1 MNLLKQRT
9 LFETVFVVAITLLF
23 SLFISVLGASAL
35 KFQIAF
41 GVGLFGLIVIALI
54 PARRT
59 LCLCL
64 WILIQPL
71 SIEKILYTAPPFWAG
86 LRGSEIVMNAADA
99 ILIILML
106 ILIGE
111 HVFTKKNVFVWDKKT
126 KLFFALVLWAIS
138 SYFIHLIFYHSE
150 FIQSSPLGILHLLRN
165 LMFVMIIGSAIQT
178 RSDLIW
184 VLIIIAIAV
193 LIQSI
198 LVGLSFATGEAFT
211 FTRLLGVNTEMQ
223 KYSVGGEVITRATGT
238 LGVPNQQAVFHA
250 MFTFLII
257 GLFALKNVF
266 FRISAL
272 IVILGS
278 FIAVIFTF
286 SRSAWFTI
294 ALASILMIGLFIK
307 RRQITSSAWLIG
319 SLVSVLFIGVLA
331 VVAQP
336 IIDRLTKGDDG
347 ATDSRIRMIM
357 LAKDLTLKY
366 PIIGVGA
373 GGYAEAGLHLYPPGS
388 KEVEWVKLGG
398 KAIVPPLGRVELS
411 TLIVSGQKPL
421 IIPLSVHNKY
431 LLISSELGIVGLFLW
446 VWIFY
451 TFFIE
456 AKTCSTSKDPL
467 LRNVG
472 VAGLAI
478 VLVIILYMN
487 LDLFADDKTL
497 QVILFPLIVTSAAYR
512 LSKNSNA

>member
-223 KYSVGGEVITRATGT
+223 KYSASSFSCHVY
-238 LGVPNQQAVFHA
+238 
-250 MFTFLII
+250 
-257 GLFALKNVF
+257 F
-266 FRISAL
+266 FNHRF
-272 IVILGS
+272 VC
-278 FIAVIFTF
+278 
-286 SRSAWFTI
+286 
-294 ALASILMIGLFIK
+294 
-307 RRQITSSAWLIG
+307 
-319 SLVSVLFIGVLA
+319 
-331 VVAQP
+331 
-336 IIDRLTKGDDG
+336 
-347 ATDSRIRMIM
+347 
-357 LAKDLTLKY
+357 
-366 PIIGVGA
+366 
-373 GGYAEAGLHLYPPGS
+373 
-388 KEVEWVKLGG
+388 
-398 KAIVPPLGRVELS
+398 
-411 TLIVSGQKPL
+411 
-421 IIPLSVHNKY
+421 
-431 LLISSELGIVGLFLW
+431 
-446 VWIFY
+446 
-451 TFFIE
+451 IE
-456 AKTCSTSKDPL
+456 EC
-467 LRNVG
+467 
-472 VAGLAI
+472 
-478 VLVIILYMN
+478 
-487 LDLFADDKTL
+487 
-497 QVILFPLIVTSAAYR
+497 LFPNFSFNCHPR
-512 LSKNSNA
+512 